1 LTEGTGWVENNTGK
15 RYKENRDKEKDINK
29 EESAQRSP
37 ADDENKAAIL
47 ILSENIINLSK
58 AMIKKEIYESLQRIE
73 PEQKLKQRN
82 NP

>member
-1 LTEGTGWVENNTGK
+1 LSSLLTEGTGWVENHTGK
-15 RYKENRDKEKDINK
+15 RYKENRDKEKDINR

-58 AMIKKEIYESLQRIE
+58 AMIKKEIYESL
-73 PEQKLKQRN
+73 
-82 NP
+82 